1 MGFQARL
8 ELLCPAAGAWA
19 IMRCLNDAAGLERSL
34 GYLRLHAVQIFVRDQ
49 ERSVRFYVDQLGF
62 RLTYD
67 VRLES
72 GG

>member
-1 MGFQARL
+1 
-8 ELLCPAAGAWA
+8 
-19 IMRCLNDAAGLERSL
+19 MRCLNDAAGLERSL
-34 GYLRLHAVQIFVRDQ
+34 GYLRLHAVQIFVLDQ
-49 ERSVRFYVDQLGF
+49 ERRVRFYVDQLGF